1 MGVQKDNVLCHCVL
15 DEELLEIPESKVG
28 DFGNLGIPMQIQLQ
42 IQIQIQILQA
52 NVDFENLS
60 PSCHKHVARLEVTV
74 HHWTSHVVQ
83 ASDSLSQHN

>member
-1 MGVQKDNVLCHCVL
+1 MWVQKDNVLCHRVL

-28 DFGNLGIPMQIQLQ
+28 DFGNLDIPIQIQLQ
-42 IQIQIQILQA
+42 IQIQILQA
-52 NVDFENLS
+52 NIDFENLS

-83 ASDSLSQHN
+83 ARDPLTING